1 MRFGFALLWLGLLPV
16 AGQTPVPRELRDPSQ
31 NLAPFI
37 ASPQPIVDRMLD
49 LAAIKPGESV
59 FDLGCGD
66 GRVLITAAQRFKAK
80 GIGVELSPKLV
91 KMSNEMIRR
100 MNLESEVTIRQGS
113 LLDMDLQ
120 PADVVILY
128 LDTVSNDMLRPKLEK
143 QLKPG
148 ARVVSH
154 DFEVRGWKPAKVEK
168 MKAYNR
174 THTIFLYLMPVKK

>member
-16 AGQTPVPRELRDPSQ
+16 AGQTPLPRELRDPSQ

-49 LAAIKPGESV
+49 LAAIKPGELI

-66 GRVLITAAQRFKAK
+66 GRVLITAAQRYKAK
-80 GIGVELSPKLV
+80 GVGVELSDKLV
-91 KMSNEMIRR
+91 R
-100 MNLESEVTIRQGS
+100 MTNDNLKRLNLEHAVHIKQGS

-120 PADVVILY
+120 TADVVILY
-128 LDTVSNDMLRPKLEK
+128 LDTGANEMLRPKLEK
-143 QLKPG
+143 QLKAG
-148 ARVVSH
+148 SRVVSH

-174 THTIFLYLMPVKK
+174 THTIFLYMMPVKK